1 MSNQDKAWQADK
13 DFARIGRA
21 KEQRMDGATGYDA
34 SAKTKRIRD
43 DNKGIAAE
51 NFRAK
56 EAKGPSMGADTGSY
70 KTPSVSKAQK
80 QTESRIEKQ
89 RDLAGSKDK
98 TAKDVASRR

>member
-1 MSNQDKAWQADK
+1 MDKRRPK
-13 DFARIGRA
+13 
-21 KEQRMDGATGYDA
+21 
-34 SAKTKRIRD
+34 
-43 DNKGIAAE
+43 AE

-98 TAKDVASRR
+98 TAKDVASRRGFASGTMVTKPKKKPTTQRKTLVKRKS